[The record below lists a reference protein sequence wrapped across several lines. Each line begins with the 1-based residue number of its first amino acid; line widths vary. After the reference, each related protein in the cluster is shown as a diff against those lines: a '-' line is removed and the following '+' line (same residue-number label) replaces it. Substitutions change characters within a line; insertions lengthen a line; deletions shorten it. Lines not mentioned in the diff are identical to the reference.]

1 MSTFHP
7 TFPSHGAGQK
17 TNRELQWVHS
27 IPPFLPIWTRELYFP
42 TLFALFTFPLY
53 PLLPLFP
60 NALLCSTWSLISS
73 FIYRFILLIW
83 FWHCC
88 DGNAGHCSALVCC
101 KRYRP
106 HNFTSNI
113 CAFRRGP
120 FICLGAVFTRR
131 GKIGQLLSFATC
143 FPWKYKLY
151 LELWWHVVYFQ
162 GDGSWHGGCLALAEL
177 ARRGL
182 LLPISLP
189 KVVPVVVKVVPIYT

>member
-1 MSTFHP
+1 MARISALYSLQLDRWHLVRTTFHP

-27 IPPFLPIWTRELYFP
+27 IPPFLPIQTRELSFP
-42 TLFALFTFPLY
+42 PLFALFTFPLY
-53 PLLPLFP
+53 SLLPLFL
-60 NALLCSTWSLISS
+60 NALLCSTRSLISS

-143 FPWKYKLY
+143 FPWEYKLC
-151 LELWWHVVYFQ
+151 LDSRVVMTCHIFPGWWIMA
-162 GDGSWHGGCLALAEL
+162 W
-177 ARRGL
+177 RL
-182 LLPISLP
+182 LS
-189 KVVPVVVKVVPIYT
+189 TGWTGT